1 MAPVE
6 ESVEESVPAQWRPQT
21 LYDFRGMPDGPRG
34 YKVGVTK
41 KGRVGSK
48 RKLDDYS
55 KQVRFHGAWH
65 AHWNAL
71 SGIRHQCRHGIFYCR
86 LNMKIKQWR
95 KSMCQQ
101 KE

>member
-41 KGRVGSK
+41 KGRLGSK

-55 KQVRFHGAWH
+55 KQVRALHLAWH
-65 AHWNAL
+65 DMTWHAP
-71 SGIRHQCRHGIFYCR
+71 
-86 LNMKIKQWR
+86 WR
-95 KSMCQQ
+95 SWRRDVLRVSWYYTHIG
-101 KE
+101 

>member
-6 ESVEESVPAQWRPQT
+6 ESLAPESVPAQWRPQT

-48 RKLDDYS
+48 RKLDEYS
-55 KQVRFHGAWH
+55 KQVR
-65 AHWNAL
+65 
-71 SGIRHQCRHGIFYCR
+71 IRHDMACTTVSS
-86 LNMKIKQWR
+86 L
-95 KSMCQQ
+95 QQ
-101 KE
+101 RTDIV